1 MGSKRVINWVLL
13 GIFLGLL
20 LGTAMLGAFN
30 HDSGE
35 IFSKQPNCS
44 LESLGST
51 NPSSPT
57 LLSDDSAYSDYY
69 YYSSYYYY
77 RTSSTA
83 SSSYYHAIWIKP
95 SSNDFDLA
103 LYSDSGYSSLIAGS
117 YAGGT
122 TLDCVLVRPSSSQ
135 YYYAKGWSC
144 SGDGSVY
151 IEYEDSSDSLTVGSS
166 YACALSSTEC
176 MEVYMVYLYYGS
188 SYSFTLDVPSGADY
202 DLYLYYLSSGS
213 ATSYLSFTRGSAT
226 SGSGYDESIL
236 NYAPSY
242 TSYYAII
249 VAWKSGSGT
258 AYLYPAYSSVST
270 TVLNDDSPS
279 YQSYSAGTYN
289 YYQTGTASSSYYQVV
304 WVQPSSSYNFDLYL
318 YSDSAYSTL
327 RASSTRGSGFLDWVV
342 FYPSS
347 SQYYY
352 PMVYSYDTGS
362 GYIEWEDS
370 SSGVSTGN
378 SYSCYPSSSNCIET
392 YRIYLYSGSS
402 YSFTLDVPSGADY
415 DLYLYYLSSGSATT
429 GYSGYTRCSVTSGS
443 GYDESISSYTPSYTG
458 YYAIIISWKSG
469 SGYAYLYPTSSSG
482 SYTSLSDETALYQS
496 YSSST
501 NYYYQTGYAY
511 SGYYH
516 VIWVHPTSSSYSDN
530 LYLYSDSSFNYQLAS
545 SARGSGDL
553 NWVVVRP
560 SSSQYYYPR
569 VYSYSGGY
577 AYLEWE
583 SSSSSLY
590 VGGSTYDSLGSSECV
605 EIYEVYLSS
614 SKTYTFTLDTPSSGD
629 YDLYL
634 YGVYYGGATGSSGYS
649 GCSVAYGS
657 GQDESISNFKPST
670 SDDYLIMVVRSS
682 GSGSFTLTLKESVT
696 MSPGAIVLVI
706 FGILAT
712 IGISAGVY
720 KKYSG
725 QRRPAQPQRT
735 VQGPTQAVKPIP
747 QKLEPPKIIQK
758 LPQSITCAYCQS
770 KNDLNGLFCNNCGCE
785 L

>member
-1 MGSKRVINWVLL
+1 MIYLNS
-13 GIFLGLL
+13 
-20 LGTAMLGAFN
+20 GT
-30 HDSGE
+30 
-35 IFSKQPNCS
+35 
-44 LESLGST
+44 T
-51 NPSSPT
+51 
-57 LLSDDSAYSDYY
+57 YS
-69 YYSSYYYY
+69 
-77 RTSSTA
+77 
-83 SSSYYHAIWIKP
+83 
-95 SSNDFDLA
+95 FDL
-103 LYSDSGYSSLIAGS
+103 D
-117 YAGGT
+117 
-122 TLDCVLVRPSSSQ
+122 
-135 YYYAKGWSC
+135 
-144 SGDGSVY
+144 
-151 IEYEDSSDSLTVGSS
+151 LTSW
-166 YACALSSTEC
+166 
-176 MEVYMVYLYYGS
+176 M
-188 SYSFTLDVPSGADY
+188 DY
-202 DLYLYYLSSGS
+202 DLYLYYLTAGS
-213 ATSYLSFTRGSAT
+213 AASY
-226 SGSGYDESIL
+226 SGY
-236 NYAPSY
+236 
-242 TSYYAII
+242 
-249 VAWKSGSGT
+249 V
-258 AYLYPAYSSVST
+258 
-270 TVLNDDSPS
+270 
-279 YQSYSAGTYN
+279 
-289 YYQTGTASSSYYQVV
+289 
-304 WVQPSSSYNFDLYL
+304 
-318 YSDSAYSTL
+318 
-327 RASSTRGSGFLDWVV
+327 
-342 FYPSS
+342 
-347 SQYYY
+347 
-352 PMVYSYDTGS
+352 
-362 GYIEWEDS
+362 
-370 SSGVSTGN
+370 
-378 SYSCYPSSSNCIET
+378 SYSCNWGEDI
-392 YRIYLYSGSS
+392 
-402 YSFTLDVPSGADY
+402 
-415 DLYLYYLSSGSATT
+415 
-429 GYSGYTRCSVTSGS
+429 
-443 GYDESISSYTPSYTG
+443 DEHISYTPSYTG
-458 YYAIIISWKSG
+458 YYAVVVARQSG
-469 SGYAYLYPTSSSG
+469 SGTAYLYTSIYSG
-482 SYTSLSDETALYQS
+482 SYTSLSDEAASYQS
-496 YSSST
+496 YSSYT

-516 VIWVHPTSSSYSDN
+516 VIWLSSSYSDN
-530 LYLYSDSSFNYQLAS
+530 LFLYSDSSFNYQLAS

-696 MSPGAIVLVI
+696 MSAGAIVLVI

-725 QRRPAQPQRT
+725 QRRPGQPQRT

-747 QKLEPPKIIQK
+747 QKLEPSKIIQK